1 MNSTYHSDFPK
12 EIISG
17 AFVRQESSFR
27 KYISKRSEFSPDPER
42 YHIYLCHACPW
53 AHRVLI
59 TLKLKELD
67 RIISHSFVDPI
78 RDESGWKFDD
88 DKYIDKINNFNYLSE
103 AYHITDKNYNKRV
116 TVPVL
121 WDKKRKLIINNE
133 SSEIIEI
140 LNNEFEEYSNRIDY
154 LPLNLLKSMLDM
166 NDYIYTNINNGVYKC
181 GFATNQK
188 IYNDEVKKLFSAL
201 ELINSHLKDKKYL
214 FGDVLTLTDIRLFV
228 TLIRFDMVYYS
239 HFKTSI
245 KRIYNY
251 DNLWNHTKRIYNHDK
266 IRNTVKFDEIKRHY
280 FLTHK
285 QLNPSKIIPATDY
298 VLDLLNS

>member
-42 YHIYLCHACPW
+42 YHIYLSHACPW

-67 RIISHSFVDPI
+67 KIISHSFVDPI

-181 GFATNQK
+181 GFATNQN

-201 ELINSHLKDKKYL
+201 ELINSHLNDKKYL

-245 KRIYNY
+245 KHIYNY
-251 DNLWNHTKRIYNHDK
+251 DNLWNNTKRIYNHDK
-266 IRNTVKFDEIKRHY
+266 IRNTVNFDEIKRHY

-285 QLNPSKIIPATDY
+285 HLNPSKIIPATDY
-298 VLDLLNS
+298 ILDLLNS

>member
-17 AFVRQESSFR
+17 VFVRQESSFR

-42 YHIYLCHACPW
+42 YHIYLSHACPW

-67 RIISHSFVDPI
+67 KIISYSFVDPI

-214 FGDVLTLTDIRLFV
+214 LAMF
-228 TLIRFDMVYYS
+228 
-239 HFKTSI
+239 
-245 KRIYNY
+245 
-251 DNLWNHTKRIYNHDK
+251 
-266 IRNTVKFDEIKRHY
+266 
-280 FLTHK
+280 
-285 QLNPSKIIPATDY
+285 
-298 VLDLLNS
+298 

>member
-42 YHIYLCHACPW
+42 YHIYLSHACPW